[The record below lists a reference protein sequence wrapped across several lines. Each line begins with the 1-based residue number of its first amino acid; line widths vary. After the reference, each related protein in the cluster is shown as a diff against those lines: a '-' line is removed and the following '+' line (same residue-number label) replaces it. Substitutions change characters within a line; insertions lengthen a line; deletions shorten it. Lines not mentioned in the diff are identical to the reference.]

1 MKNIKNIMSDH
12 WSLEGLDIEAKAATN
27 TFPKDAL
34 ETYSAFANTEGG
46 LLILGIAEKDDTFEI
61 SGVSHPDKVLK
72 EMFDL
77 LNNPAKVSRNI
88 VNNHHVSIDSI
99 ENKTIIILRIPRANP
114 AYKPIYLNGNP
125 YRSYFRYHSAD
136 KQCTPED
143 VQAMMRDASQET
155 PDSNILLNY
164 TISDLDSDAVKK
176 YQSAFAN
183 LKPTH
188 PFTQYSTE
196 KFLEAIG
203 ALGYDRSSES
213 AEQSSKLYLTL
224 AGLLVFGKH
233 SAITQYLPHYHV
245 EYIDKTGANIEFD
258 RWRDRLIYDG
268 SWGEDNLYTFF
279 NLVINKL
286 FSTIR
291 SDFQLSEDNISRLED
306 TPMKVALR
314 EALINTLIHADYKI
328 PSDIKITRYSDRIS
342 FDNPGNLRI
351 SRQDYFSGGHS
362 SPRNPKIE
370 AIFRYVNLCERAGSG
385 VPKILDAV
393 NHYKLQKPVIN
404 LTPHSFE
411 LILWDSSIIEN
422 ATDLND
428 SEEAVLAFAL
438 EKIALKKSDLMAN
451 LDLSYYQATKLLNS
465 LIEKGYLE
473 AIGKARSARYIVK
486 ESEDFSKYNLVNKMS
501 TLIELFKNT
510 SNP

>member
-1 MKNIKNIMSDH
+1 MSDH

-362 SPRNPKIE
+362 SPRNPKI
-370 AIFRYVNLCERAGSG
+370 
-385 VPKILDAV
+385 
-393 NHYKLQKPVIN
+393 
-404 LTPHSFE
+404 
-411 LILWDSSIIEN
+411 
-422 ATDLND
+422 
-428 SEEAVLAFAL
+428 
-438 EKIALKKSDLMAN
+438 
-451 LDLSYYQATKLLNS
+451 
-465 LIEKGYLE
+465 
-473 AIGKARSARYIVK
+473 
-486 ESEDFSKYNLVNKMS
+486 
-501 TLIELFKNT
+501 
-510 SNP
+510 